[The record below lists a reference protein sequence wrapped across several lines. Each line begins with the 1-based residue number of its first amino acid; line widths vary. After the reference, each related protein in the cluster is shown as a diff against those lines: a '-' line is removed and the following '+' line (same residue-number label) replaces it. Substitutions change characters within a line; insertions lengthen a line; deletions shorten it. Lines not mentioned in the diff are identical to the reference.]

1 MQSTWPTARP
11 VLAYASPALVSQQWE
26 STCYPRWCC
35 ALFLPSAV
43 PPPKERPSSMQT
55 ISVFRTAATLLV
67 AGTLAACSSNPPTEQ
82 MAIGRTTLQ
91 RVSAAPNVAAD
102 APVELQMARDKWVRA
117 EKAMS
122 DKDYDL
128 ARRLSTE
135 AAVDARLAE
144 TKADAAGNA
153 KALGQMQGS
162 IRALQEEIN
171 RRSPVR

>member
-1 MQSTWPTARP
+1 
-11 VLAYASPALVSQQWE
+11 
-26 STCYPRWCC
+26 
-35 ALFLPSAV
+35 
-43 PPPKERPSSMQT
+43 MQT
-55 ISVFRTAATLLV
+55 LLRFRTAATLLV

-82 MAIGRTTLQ
+82 MAVGRTTLQ
-91 RVSAAPNVAAD
+91 RVSAAPNVATA
-102 APVELQMARDKWVRA
+102 APVDLQLARDMGVRA

-128 ARRLSTE
+128 ARRLASE

-153 KALGQMQGS
+153 KALAQVQGS

-171 RRSPVR
+171 RRGPAR

>member
-1 MQSTWPTARP
+1 
-11 VLAYASPALVSQQWE
+11 
-26 STCYPRWCC
+26 
-35 ALFLPSAV
+35 
-43 PPPKERPSSMQT
+43 MQT
-55 ISVFRTAATLLV
+55 LLRFRTAAALLV

-82 MAIGRTTLQ
+82 MAVGRTTLQ
-91 RVSAAPNVAAD
+91 RVSAAPNVATD
-102 APVELQMARDKWVRA
+102 APVELQLARDKWVRA

-128 ARRLSTE
+128 ARRLASE

-153 KALGQMQGS
+153 KALAQVQGS

-171 RRSPVR
+171 RRGPAR

>member
-1 MQSTWPTARP
+1 
-11 VLAYASPALVSQQWE
+11 
-26 STCYPRWCC
+26 
-35 ALFLPSAV
+35 
-43 PPPKERPSSMQT
+43 MQT
-55 ISVFRTAATLLV
+55 LLRFRSAATLLV

-82 MAIGRTTLQ
+82 MAVGRTTLQ
-91 RVSAAPNVAAD
+91 RVSAAPNVATD
-102 APVELQMARDKWVRA
+102 APVELQLARDKWVRA

-128 ARRLSTE
+128 ARRLASE

-153 KALGQMQGS
+153 KALAQVQGS

-171 RRSPVR
+171 RRGPAR

>member
-1 MQSTWPTARP
+1 METSCHQCCFDREKQRTRKESPHTMQIHLAFRAAA
-11 VLAYASPALVSQQWE
+11 VLVL
-26 STCYPRWCC
+26 
-35 ALFLPSAV
+35 
-43 PPPKERPSSMQT
+43 
-55 ISVFRTAATLLV
+55 
-67 AGTLAACSSNPPTEQ
+67 AGTLAACSSNPPTEE

-91 RVSAAPNVAAD
+91 RVSAAPNVASD

-122 DKDYDL
+122 DKNYDL
-128 ARRLSTE
+128 ARRLASE

-153 KALGQMQGS
+153 KALEQMQGS

-171 RRSPVR
+171 RRGPAR

>member
-1 MQSTWPTARP
+1 MEINLSTALAR
-11 VLAYASPALVSQQWE
+11 
-26 STCYPRWCC
+26 C
-35 ALFLPSAV
+35 LFLLGAV
-43 PPPKERPSSMQT
+43 HFPKERTPFMQT
-55 ISVFRTAATLLV
+55 LSAFRTAATLLV

-82 MAIGRTTLQ
+82 MAVGRTTLQ